1 MEKKM
6 RKQNLVEPVEEEVLM
21 DNNQVPPYPTNEKN
35 GTTQFTDGEPAQT
48 APVEEPNIEVDT
60 KQLSYDLVEMGGKI
74 WHLVNPKVREF
85 EKPEIRNIAEPLAA
99 VIVKHDLTKYMKYL
113 GYTQEILLVYNTI
126 SVVNVR
132 MKELK
137 EPVNVIKEDFNA

>member
-1 MEKKM
+1 MKMEKKQRKEM
-6 RKQNLVEPVEEEVLM
+6 RTEPLIEPVEEG
-21 DNNQVPPYPTNEKN
+21 QVPPYPDQQGKN
-35 GTTQFTDGEPAQT
+35 GTTQFTDEPT
-48 APVEEPNIEVDT
+48 SAPSEEPIIEVDT

-74 WHLVNPKVREF
+74 WHLVNPRVREF
-85 EKPEIRNIAEPLAA
+85 EKAEIKNIAEPLTA

-132 MKELK
+132 IKELK
-137 EPVNVIKEDFNA
+137 EPVVEIKEDF